1 MGYFFVFF
9 QVKMKKRQKF
19 KMVRQNTPKQ
29 YQTRLHLRDH
39 TYYIRVAVPKA
50 LKTLEKRNEIR
61 YSLGTKDYFTAIERL
76 RRENYL

>member
-1 MGYFFVFF
+1 
-9 QVKMKKRQKF
+9 
-19 KMVRQNTPKQ
+19 MVRRNTPKQ

-50 LKTLEKRNEIR
+50 LKALEKRNEIR

-76 RRENYL
+76 RRENYLWKNH